1 MERKGNNIAEDT
13 FLHWMDVERY
23 IAEFKEAERKCIEV
37 ALAHGVRPRCEIVTP
52 ADAEYYVKLGV
63 KDFSLGDQLAKMKA
77 FWNGE
82 GKEMRAIVD
91 DLK

>member
-1 MERKGNNIAEDT
+1 MIQFGPNDYCMSKGWNRAD
-13 FLHWMDVERY
+13 HVAD
-23 IAEFKEAERKCIEV
+23 FKEAERKCIEV